1 MADSSKPLK
10 VREKN
15 WELYVYT
22 NRWIKI
28 EEEPQNTRGAKNA
41 PKSDK
46 NKK

>member
-1 MADSSKPLK
+1 MANSSKPLK

-28 EEEPQNTRGAKNA
+28 EEEPQGTRGAKNA